1 MMVPATR
8 SGIARAICQAPRPDL
23 LKPTKTISLSPRAS
37 ICAIVSLQTVSL
49 YQTIFGKRIWWTTA
63 SG

>member
-8 SGIARAICQAPRPDL
+8 SGIARAMCQAPRPDL
-23 LKPTKTISLSPRAS
+23 LKPPKMISLRLRAL
-37 ICAIVSLQTVSL
+37 ICAIVALQTTSL
-49 YQTIFGKRIWWTTA
+49 YQTIDEKRIGCTAA